1 MATRK
6 SGSRSRRSAGG
17 SASSVGSDAAKAITD
32 SAQKI
37 WLAGLGA
44 YERAR
49 AEGPRVFDTLVEQ
62 GKSLGGQAR
71 DAADQALRSLKESA
85 SGASG
90 RFDKL
95 EQVFEERVQRSLK
108 RLGVLTRGEVADLNQ
123 GVRDLADQV
132 RELMAQQGRRASAAP
147 GGARKHSAKR
157 AAKRTVK
164 RAASK
169 ATRGSRRAKRAAT

>member
-6 SGSRSRRSAGG
+6 AGSRSRQSNAASGNDAGR
-17 SASSVGSDAAKAITD
+17 AINE

-44 YERAR
+44 FERAR

-71 DAADQALRSLKESA
+71 DAADQALRSLRESA

-108 RLGVLTRGEVADLNQ
+108 RLGVLTRDEVADLNQ
-123 GVRDLADQV
+123 GVRDLADQM
-132 RELMAQQGRRASAAP
+132 RELMAQQGAATK
-147 GGARKHSAKR
+147 GAAKKKGKKR
-157 AAKRTVK
+157 AAKR
-164 RAASK
+164 
-169 ATRGSRRAKRAAT
+169 ATRGSRAPRA

>member
-1 MATRK
+1 MATK
-6 SGSRSRRSAGG
+6 KASRGAGA
-17 SASSVGSDAAKAITD
+17 ASESELGRAMAD

-44 YERAR
+44 FERAR
-49 AEGPRVFDTLVEQ
+49 AEGPRMFDTLVAQ
-62 GKSLGGQAR
+62 GKGLGDQAR

-108 RLGVLTRGEVADLNQ
+108 RLGVLTRDEVADLNQ
-123 GVRDLADQV
+123 GVRDLADQM
-132 RELMAQQGRRASAAP
+132 RELMARQGAAP
-147 GGARKHSAKR
+147 KPAAKKKGKKR
-157 AAKRTVK
+157 AAKR
-164 RAASK
+164 
-169 ATRGSRRAKRAAT
+169 ATRGSRAPRA

>member
-6 SGSRSRRSAGG
+6 AGSRSRQSNAPTGN
-17 SASSVGSDAAKAITD
+17 DAARAINE

-44 YERAR
+44 FERAR

-71 DAADQALRSLKESA
+71 EAADQALRSLKESA

-108 RLGVLTRGEVADLNQ
+108 RLGVLTRDEVADLSQ
-123 GVRDLADQV
+123 GVRELSDQM
-132 RELMAQQGRRASAAP
+132 RELMAQQGAAP
-147 GGARKHSAKR
+147 KGAAKKKGKKR
-157 AAKRTVK
+157 AAKR
-164 RAASK
+164 
-169 ATRGSRRAKRAAT
+169 ATRGSRAPRA

>member
-6 SGSRSRRSAGG
+6 AGSRSRQSNT
-17 SASSVGSDAAKAITD
+17 ASGNDAARAITD

-44 YERAR
+44 FERAR
-49 AEGPRVFDTLVEQ
+49 AEGPRMFDTLVAQ
-62 GKSLGGQAR
+62 GKDIGGQAR
-71 DAADQALRSLKESA
+71 EAADQALRSLKEST

-108 RLGVLTRGEVADLNQ
+108 RLGVLTRGEVDDLNQ
-123 GVRDLADQV
+123 GVRELADQV
-132 RELMAQQGRRASAAP
+132 RELMARQGGRPAARGTTKKRKAKKRASRASRAP
-147 GGARKHSAKR
+147 R
-157 AAKRTVK
+157 A
-164 RAASK
+164 
-169 ATRGSRRAKRAAT
+169 

>member
-6 SGSRSRRSAGG
+6 AGPRSRQSSA
-17 SASSVGSDAAKAITD
+17 ASGNDTARAITD

-44 YERAR
+44 FERAR
-49 AEGPRVFDTLVEQ
+49 AEGPRMFDTLVAQ
-62 GKSLGGQAR
+62 GKGLGGQAR

-108 RLGVLTRGEVADLNQ
+108 RLGVLTRDEVADLNQ
-123 GVRDLADQV
+123 GVRDLADQM
-132 RELMAQQGRRASAAP
+132 RELMAQQAAAGKGAEKKKGR
-147 GGARKHSAKR
+147 KR
-157 AAKRTVK
+157 AAKR
-164 RAASK
+164 
-169 ATRGSRRAKRAAT
+169 ATRGSRARRA

>member
-6 SGSRSRRSAGG
+6 AGSRSRQSNA
-17 SASSVGSDAAKAITD
+17 ASGNATARAINE

-44 YERAR
+44 FERAR
-49 AEGPRVFDTLVEQ
+49 AEGPRMFDTLVAQ
-62 GKSLGGQAR
+62 GKGLGGQAR

-85 SGASG
+85 GGASG

-108 RLGVLTRGEVADLNQ
+108 RLGVLTRDEVADLNQ
-123 GVRDLADQV
+123 GVRELADQM
-132 RELMAQQGRRASAAP
+132 RELMAQQGAAAKGSAKKK
-147 GGARKHSAKR
+147 GKKR
-157 AAKRTVK
+157 AAKR
-164 RAASK
+164 
-169 ATRGSRRAKRAAT
+169 ATRGSRAPRA

>member
-6 SGSRSRRSAGG
+6 AGSRSRQS
-17 SASSVGSDAAKAITD
+17 STASGSDAARAINE

-44 YERAR
+44 FERAR
-49 AEGPRVFDTLVEQ
+49 AEGPRMFDTLVAQ
-62 GKSLGGQAR
+62 GKGLGDQAR

-108 RLGVLTRGEVADLNQ
+108 RLGVLTRDEVADLNQ
-123 GVRDLADQV
+123 GVRDLADQM
-132 RELMAQQGRRASAAP
+132 RELMARQGAAP
-147 GGARKHSAKR
+147 SPAAKKKGKKR
-157 AAKRTVK
+157 AAKR
-164 RAASK
+164 
-169 ATRGSRRAKRAAT
+169 ATRGSRAPRA

>member
-6 SGSRSRRSAGG
+6 AGSRSRQSNA
-17 SASSVGSDAAKAITD
+17 ASGNDAARAINE

-44 YERAR
+44 FERAR
-49 AEGPRVFDTLVEQ
+49 AEGPRMFDTLVAQ
-62 GKSLGGQAR
+62 GKGLGGQAR

-85 SGASG
+85 TGASG

-108 RLGVLTRGEVADLNQ
+108 RLGVLTRDEVADLNQ
-123 GVRDLADQV
+123 GVRDLADQM
-132 RELMAQQGRRASAAP
+132 RELMAQQGA
-147 GGARKHSAKR
+147 
-157 AAKRTVK
+157 AAKGAATKKGKK
-164 RAASK
+164 RSPK
-169 ATRGSRRAKRAAT
+169 RATRGSRARRA

>member
-6 SGSRSRRSAGG
+6 TGSRPRQSSA
-17 SASSVGSDAAKAITD
+17 ASGNDAARAINE

-44 YERAR
+44 FERAR
-49 AEGPRVFDTLVEQ
+49 AEGPRMFDTLVKQ
-62 GKSLGGQAR
+62 GNQLGGQAR
-71 DAADQALRSLKESA
+71 EAADQALRQLRESA

-108 RLGVLTRGEVADLNQ
+108 RLGVLTRGEVEDLNQ
-123 GVRDLADQV
+123 GVRDLTEQV
-132 RELMAQQGRRASAAP
+132 RSLMASQERRPART
-147 GGARKHSAKR
+147 GATKKRKAKKR
-157 AAKRTVK
+157 AAKR
-164 RAASK
+164 R
-169 ATRGSRRAKRAAT
+169 

>member
-6 SGSRSRRSAGG
+6 AGSRSRQSNA
-17 SASSVGSDAAKAITD
+17 ASGNDAARAINE

-44 YERAR
+44 FERAR
-49 AEGPRVFDTLVEQ
+49 AEGPRMFDTLVAQ
-62 GKSLGGQAR
+62 GKGLGGQAR

-108 RLGVLTRGEVADLNQ
+108 RLGVLTRDEVADLNQ
-123 GVRDLADQV
+123 GVRDLADQM
-132 RELMAQQGRRASAAP
+132 RELMAQQGAAAK
-147 GGARKHSAKR
+147 GAAKKKGKKR
-157 AAKRTVK
+157 AAKR
-164 RAASK
+164 
-169 ATRGSRRAKRAAT
+169 ATRGSRARRA

>member
-6 SGSRSRRSAGG
+6 AGSRSRP
-17 SASSVGSDAAKAITD
+17 SSTGYGNDAARAIND

-44 YERAR
+44 FERAR

-71 DAADQALRSLKESA
+71 EAADQALRSLKESA

-108 RLGVLTRGEVADLNQ
+108 RLGVLTRDEVAELNQ
-123 GVRDLADQV
+123 GVRDLADQM
-132 RELMAQQGRRASAAP
+132 RELMAQQATASKGAAKKGP
-147 GGARKHSAKR
+147 ARKGKKR
-157 AAKRTVK
+157 AAKR
-164 RAASK
+164 
-169 ATRGSRRAKRAAT
+169 ATRGSRAPRA

>member
-6 SGSRSRRSAGG
+6 AGSRSRQSNT
-17 SASSVGSDAAKAITD
+17 ASGNDAARAITD

-44 YERAR
+44 FERAR
-49 AEGPRVFDTLVEQ
+49 AEGPRMFDTLVAQ
-62 GKSLGGQAR
+62 GKDIGGQAR
-71 DAADQALRSLKESA
+71 EAADQALRSLKEST

-108 RLGVLTRGEVADLNQ
+108 RLGVLTRGEVDELNQ
-123 GVRDLADQV
+123 GVRELADQV
-132 RELMAQQGRRASAAP
+132 RELMARQGGRP
-147 GGARKHSAKR
+147 
-157 AAKRTVK
+157 
-164 RAASK
+164 
-169 ATRGSRRAKRAAT
+169 ATRGTTKKRKAKKRASRASRAPRA